1 MITLAQ
7 RTLMGRVNRL
17 LMFRMPSGMAR
28 RRSHLLKDQRERR
41 QKAKHAKL
49 LANLDAQV
57 ADRDRR
63 IRALRRDLNEVRER
77 IGKVLPVYVRADELN
92 QHHFGRIYAFVVS
105 FNPDSVI
112 RSIRDIAISR
122 EQVADIAAYTRW
134 LAQDAAHKIERTIT
148 EELSRQMGFP
158 GGQ

>member
-1 MITLAQ
+1 MITIAE

-17 LMFRMPSGMAR
+17 MFRMPSGIAR
-28 RRSHLLKDQRERR
+28 RRSHLLKDRHDRR
-41 QKAKHAKL
+41 VKAKHAKL

-63 IRALRRDLNEVRER
+63 IRVLRRDLNEVHER
-77 IGKVLPVYVRADELN
+77 IDKVLPVYVRADELN
-92 QHHFGRIYAFVVS
+92 QHHFGRIYAFTVS

-122 EQVADIAAYTRW
+122 EQVADISGYAHW

-148 EELSRQMGFP
+148 DELGKQLGFP